1 MYSVVGSRR
10 VCSSF
15 TAWNLLK
22 ESLSP
27 YTRRSAGDSLSAE
40 EEKEEM
46 VVVVEND
53 KEVEGQRRT
62 KKEEEE
68 EEDHVILL
76 WYTSSVPGS
85 DVPLTWHTLQL
96 ASLQD
101 PEEWV
106 CLSYGSDRASLAVYY
121 PRVYLSRHEIRA
133 IDLATLPRTCL
144 ASTFS
149 LRFMSQ

>member
-1 MYSVVGSRR
+1 
-10 VCSSF
+10 
-15 TAWNLLK
+15 
-22 ESLSP
+22 
-27 YTRRSAGDSLSAE
+27 
-40 EEKEEM
+40 M

-53 KEVEGQRRT
+53 EEVEGQRRT
-62 KKEEEE
+62 KKKEE

-121 PRVYLSRHEIRA
+121 PRVPISTRNSCDRSGDSTADTFLA
-133 IDLATLPRTCL
+133 IYVTINSNFKALPELFRV
-144 ASTFS
+144 F
-149 LRFMSQ
+149 